1 MADVV
6 RGDGVIFYAKLGTT
20 YYPFACS
27 KDVTITHTTDKIELA
42 PYTSGKWR
50 SYIYGRTTG
59 TITSSGVVKVL
70 PDSGKNGI
78 FDLLD
83 SLKEHFIILT
93 KYSVTDPQG
102 NSKTYEVPCLI
113 DEVTISGTVGAT
125 ATYTFSLTVNGDPSF
140 DQVVVDTPLTD
151 VDSWSYTATGGET
164 VISDSSI
171 LGVDVL
177 DVRRNGIGLEV
188 IYSGTPTGNQVYYNS
203 SAGSLTFGF
212 ALGVDEWILTIYVD

>member
-1 MADVV
+1 MADAV

-59 TITSSGVVKVL
+59 TISSSGVIKVV
-70 PDSGKNGI
+70 PDTGKNGI

-93 KYSVTDPQG
+93 KYSVADPQG
-102 NSKTYEVPCLI
+102 NTKIYEVPCLI
-113 DEVTISGTVGAT
+113 DDVTMSATIGQT
-125 ATYTFSLTVNGDPSF
+125 ATWSFNLTMNGDPSF
-140 DQVVVDTPLTD
+140 DQVVVNTPLTD
-151 VDSWSYTATGGET
+151 VDSWGYDATGGET
-164 VISDSSI
+164 TISDSSI

-188 IYSGTPTGNQVYYNS
+188 ITAGTPNGSQVKYNS
-203 SAGSLTFGF
+203 GAGSLEFGM
-212 ALGVDEWILTIYVD
+212 ALGAGEWILTIYVD

>member
-1 MADVV
+1 MSDIV
-6 RGDGVIFYAKLGTT
+6 RGDGVIFYAKLGST

-50 SYIYGRTTG
+50 SFIYGRTTG
-59 TITSSGVVKVL
+59 TISSSGVVKVVA
-70 PDSGKNGI
+70 DSGKNGI

-93 KYSVTDPQG
+93 KYSVTDPSG

-113 DEVTISGTVGAT
+113 DEVTIAGTVGAT
-125 ATYTFSLTVNGDPSF
+125 ATYNFSLTMNGDPSF

>member
-1 MADVV
+1 MPDAVK
-6 RGDGVIFYAKLGTT
+6 GDGVIFYAKLGTT
-20 YYPFACS
+20 FYPFACA

-59 TITSSGVVKVL
+59 TISSNGVIKVV
-70 PDSGKNGI
+70 PDTGKNGI

-93 KYSVTDPQG
+93 KYTVQDPQG

-113 DEVTISGTVGAT
+113 DEISMTGAIGSL
-125 ATYTFSLTVNGDPSF
+125 ATYSFTLTMNGDPSF
-140 DQVVVDTPLTD
+140 DQVVVNTPLTD
-151 VDSWSYTATGGET
+151 VDSWGYTATGGET
-164 VISDSSI
+164 TISDPVI

-188 IYSGTPTGNQVYYNS
+188 ITAGVPTGSQVKYTS
-203 SAGSLTFGF
+203 GSGSLEFGM
-212 ALGVDEWILTIYVD
+212 ALGTDEYILTIYVD

>member
-1 MADVV
+1 MADAV

-20 YYPFACS
+20 YYPFACA

-59 TITSSGVVKVL
+59 TITSSGVVKVV

-83 SLKEHFIILT
+83 SLKAHLIVLT
-93 KYSVTDPQG
+93 KYSVADPQG
-102 NSKTYEVPCLI
+102 NTKTYDVPCLI
-113 DEVTISGTVGAT
+113 DDVTMSATIGQT
-125 ATYTFSLTVNGDPSF
+125 ATWSFNLTMNGDPSF
-140 DQVVVDTPLTD
+140 DQVVVNTPLTD
-151 VDSWSYTATGGET
+151 VDSWGYDATGGET
-164 VISDSSI
+164 TISDSSI

-188 IYSGTPTGNQVYYNS
+188 ITAGTPNGSQVKYNS
-203 SAGSLTFGF
+203 GAGSLEFGM
-212 ALGVDEWILTIYVD
+212 ALGVDEYILTIYVD

>member
-1 MADVV
+1 MSDVV

-20 YYPFACS
+20 FYPFACS

-59 TITSSGVVKVL
+59 TITSSGVVKVV

-93 KYSVTDPQG
+93 KYSVVDPSG
-102 NSKTYEVPCLI
+102 NTKTYEVPCLI

-125 ATYTFSLTVNGDPSF
+125 ATYTFTLTMNGDPAF

-151 VDSWSYTATGGET
+151 VDSWGYTATGGET
-164 VISDSSI
+164 TISDSVI

-177 DVRRNGIGLEV
+177 DVRRNGIGLEG
-188 IYSGTPTGNQVYYNS
+188 ITTGTPNGSQVLYNS
-203 SAGSLTFGF
+203 GAGSLTFGF
-212 ALGVDEWILTIYVD
+212 ALGAGEWILTIYVD

>member
-1 MADVV
+1 MPDAVKGGDVV
-6 RGDGVIFYAKLGTT
+6 FYAKLGTSF
-20 YYPFACS
+20 YPFACA

-59 TITSSGVVKVL
+59 TISSNGVVKVV
-70 PDSGKNGI
+70 PDSGKNTI

-83 SLKEHFIILT
+83 SMKAHFIILT
-93 KYSVTDPQG
+93 KYTTTDPQG

-113 DEVTISGTVGAT
+113 DEVTFSGSVGAL
-125 ATYTFSLTVNGDPSF
+125 ATYSFTLTMNGDPAF
-140 DQVVVDTPLTD
+140 DQVVVNTPLTD
-151 VDSWSYTATGGET
+151 VDSWTYNATGGET
-164 VISDSSI
+164 TISDSSI

-188 IYSGTPTGNQVYYNS
+188 ITAGTPTGSQVKYTS
-203 SAGSLTFGF
+203 GSGSLEFGM
-212 ALGVDEWILTIYVD
+212 ALGAGEWITTIYVD